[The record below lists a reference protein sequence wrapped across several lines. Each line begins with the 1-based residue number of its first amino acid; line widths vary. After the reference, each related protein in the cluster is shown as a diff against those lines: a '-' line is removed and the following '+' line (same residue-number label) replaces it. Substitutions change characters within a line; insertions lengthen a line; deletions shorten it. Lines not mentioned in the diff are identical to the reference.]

1 MNCVLVNYSKPSSIW
16 ADHCNEAVMATKHHK
31 FLHFQIYDYDE
42 ACTEHNLYVPTL
54 LKKKGISVTY
64 MF

>member
-31 FLHFQIYDYDE
+31 CLHFQIYDYDE
-42 ACTEHNLYVPTL
+42 ACTEHN
-54 LKKKGISVTY
+54 
-64 MF
+64 